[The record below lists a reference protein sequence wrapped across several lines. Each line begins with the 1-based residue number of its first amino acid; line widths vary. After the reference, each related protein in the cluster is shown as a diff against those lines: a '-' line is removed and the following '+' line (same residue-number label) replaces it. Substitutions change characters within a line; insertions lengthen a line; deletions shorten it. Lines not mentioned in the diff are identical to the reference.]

1 MRSDQAKTIAISQY
15 LETVEGLRPANTR
28 MGGKEL
34 WYHSPLRA
42 DDSSPSFKVDDE
54 LNLWHDHG
62 LARGGN
68 ILDLVCQL
76 RNATISEALAILDKS
91 GLYSKGYQPYRYRN
105 SFKTSSQTQISK
117 IGSAIEKEKSNN
129 KMLLLETK
137 ELSHNSLIQYLKIRC
152 IDLDIAKKYLKEIHF
167 KPQDKLVEY
176 FAIGYAI
183 GDGFEARNKYF
194 KGFVGTGKTI
204 SVVNPKQKDSFLVFE
219 GFMDFLSYLTYLK
232 TQKNI
237 TELKSSVV
245 ILNSVSLKKRLIE
258 VVEKYQPSKL
268 YFFLDNDDSGR
279 DTQDFFELALPDTQ
293 IIDKSSLYKNF
304 KDFNEM
310 LCSLEQN

>member
-1 MRSDQAKTIAISQY
+1 MRSDQTKTIAISQY

-28 MGGKEL
+28 MGRKEL

-42 DDSSPSFKVDDE
+42 DDSNPSFKVDDE

-68 ILDLVCQL
+68 ILDLVCQIK
-76 RNATISEALAILDKS
+76 NSNISEALAILDKS
-91 GLYSKGYQPYRYRN
+91 GLYNNGYQPYRYKN
-105 SFKTSSQTQISK
+105 SFKSSSQTQISK
-117 IGSAIEKEKSNN
+117 ISPAVEKEKSSN

-137 ELSHNSLIQYLKIRC
+137 ELSHNSLIQYLKSRC
-152 IDLDIAKKYLKEIHF
+152 IDLDIAKQHLKEIHF
-167 KPQDKLVEY
+167 KPQDKLIEY
-176 FAIGYAI
+176 FALGFAV

-204 SVVNPKQKDSFLVFE
+204 SIINPKQNSSLLVFE

-237 TELKSSVV
+237 TELKSSIV
-245 ILNSVSLKKRLIE
+245 ILNSVSLKKHLLKA
-258 VVEKYQPSKL
+258 VEKYNFSKL

-279 DTQDFFELALPDTQ
+279 DAQDFFELALPNSQ
-293 IIDKSSLYKNF
+293 IIDKSSLYKDF

>member
-1 MRSDQAKTIAISQY
+1 MGAVIQFAIFKWSVI
-15 LETVEGLRPANTR
+15 LKNSH
-28 MGGKEL
+28 
-34 WYHSPLRA
+34 HS
-42 DDSSPSFKVDDE
+42 
-54 LNLWHDHG
+54 
-62 LARGGN
+62 
-68 ILDLVCQL
+68 
-76 RNATISEALAILDKS
+76 
-91 GLYSKGYQPYRYRN
+91 
-105 SFKTSSQTQISK
+105 SSQTQISK
-117 IGSAIEKEKSNN
+117 ISSAVEKEKSSN

-137 ELSHNSLIQYLKIRC
+137 ELTHNSLIQYLKSRC
-152 IDLDIAKKYLKEIHF
+152 IDLNIARQYLKEIHF

-176 FAIGYAI
+176 FALGFKV

-204 SVVNPKQKDSFLVFE
+204 SIINPKQNSTLLVFE

-245 ILNSVSLKKRLIE
+245 ILNSVSLKKHLLKA
-258 VVEKYQPSKL
+258 VEKYNFSKL

-279 DTQDFFELALPDTQ
+279 DAQDFFELALPNSQ
-293 IIDKSSLYKNF
+293 IIDKSSLYANF